1 MKLTIVI
8 PTKNEET
15 LLPRLLQSI
24 RAQEFQDYEI
34 VVADAHSTDQTRT
47 IAEAHGARVV
57 DGGMPGPGRNRGAE
71 AAKGEILFFMD
82 SDVVLPEPSFL
93 KDIVSEFEAVSA
105 GVATLALKP
114 MTDNVFD
121 KFGHEFYNVYLKA
134 LESIRP
140 HAVGTCIMARK
151 DVHDAI
157 GGFDEDVVFAEDMEY
172 VQRAHEKGHLFKVM
186 RSHPMLVSVR
196 RLEKDGRLNVAAK
209 YIYGEWHMITKG
221 PFKRLPFEYKF
232 AHFDEGDKPTE

>member
-1 MKLTIVI
+1 MKLSIVI
-8 PTKNEET
+8 PTKNEEA
-15 LLPRLLQSI
+15 LLPRLLASI
-24 RAQEFQDYEI
+24 REQDFSDYEVI
-34 VVADAHSTDQTRT
+34 VADANSTDKTRE
-47 IAEAHGARVV
+47 IAESFGARVV

-82 SDVVLPEPSFL
+82 SDVVLPEKSFL
-93 KDIVSEFEAVSA
+93 KDIVEEFDRVKAD
-105 GVATLALKP
+105 VATLALKP

-140 HAVGTCIMARK
+140 HAVGTCIMARNE
-151 DVHDAI
+151 VHCAI
-157 GGFDEDVVFAEDMEY
+157 KGFDEDVVFAEDMEY
-172 VQRAHEKGHLFKVM
+172 VQRAHEQGHMFKVM

-196 RLEKDGRLNVAAK
+196 RLEKDGRLAVAAK
-209 YIYGEWHMITKG
+209 YIYGEAHMMIKG

-232 AHFDEGDKPTE
+232 AHFDDEHNK